1 MNLYLPDAYT
11 VYTRNMSADDPI
23 LVERGMT
30 PEKVRE
36 IMADKNVTLLFV
48 THSLSTAQEF
58 CQRGLVLEKGRKL
71 YEGDIDDAIAF
82 YDSM

>member
-1 MNLYLPDAYT
+1 
-11 VYTRNMSADDPI
+11 
-23 LVERGMT
+23 
-30 PEKVRE
+30 
-36 IMADKNVTLLFV
+36 MADKNVTLLFV